1 MRSHVARLVSVL
13 AALGLLVAACAP
25 EDPDEEIGAD
35 ADPDEAAEEPAD
47 DAAEDD
53 DADEDDA
60 DEADEADDAD
70 EEVGGELTMYTHND
84 EDEMQTLVPAAEEA
98 LGLDIDFIRMSS
110 GEAMSRIESE
120 APNLGADMM
129 WGMTHSNALQ
139 LKEEGLLHAYE
150 SDEWADIE
158 QEFHDPDGEW
168 YGWSYWYNLVAVNT
182 ELVEDLDLDMPESWE
197 DLTDPQYEGEIVMPD
212 PRESGTAYL
221 IVATL
226 MQIMGEDEAWEYLEE
241 LDDNVAQYE
250 GSGSTP
256 ADLAAQGEFA
266 VAITW
271 DQVVFDYIDEGFP
284 LDFVIPEEGVGFDL
298 DVAFAFEDAEN
309 QANAEAL
316 IDWLGTVE
324 GQEAALEERD
334 LVTREEL
341 VDVEFEPNFI
351 DYDAAWAADHE
362 DEILDEW
369 TERFG
374 S

>member
-1 MRSHVARLVSVL
+1 MPRNLWRITALL
-13 AALGLLVAACAP
+13 ATLLLLLAACAP
-25 EDPDEEIGAD
+25 DDDADDDPDDDTIEED
-35 ADPDEAAEEPAD
+35 ADPD
-47 DAAEDD
+47 D
-53 DADEDDA
+53 DADD
-60 DEADEADDAD
+60 DEAADD
-70 EEVGGELTMYTHND
+70 EVGGELTMYTHND

-98 LGLDIDFIRMSS
+98 LGIDIEFIRMSS
-110 GEAMSRIESE
+110 GEAMSRVESE
-120 APNLGADMM
+120 APNVGADMM

-139 LKEEGLLHAYE
+139 LKDQGLLHSYQ
-150 SDEWADIE
+150 SDTWEDIE
-158 QEFHDPDGEW
+158 QEFYDEDGEW
-168 YGWSYWYNLVAVNT
+168 YGWSYWYNLVSVNT
-182 ELVEDLDLDMPESWE
+182 DLLEDLGMDEPQSWQ

-241 LDDNVAQYE
+241 LDQNVAQYE

-256 ADLAAQGEFA
+256 ADLNAQGEFA
-266 VAITW
+266 IAITW
-271 DQVVFDYIDEGFP
+271 DQVVFDYIEEGFP
-284 LDFVIPEEGVGFDL
+284 VDFVIPEEGVGFDL
-298 DVAFAFEDAEN
+298 DVAFIFDGAEN
-309 QANAEAL
+309 VANAEAL

-341 VDVEFEPNFI
+341 SDVEFEPNFI
-351 DYDAAWAADHE
+351 DYDAGWAAEHE

-374 S
+374 G

>member
-1 MRSHVARLVSVL
+1 MRAHTWRF
-13 AALGLLVAACAP
+13 AALFTVILLLGAAC
-25 EDPDEEIGAD
+25 
-35 ADPDEAAEEPAD
+35 
-47 DAAEDD
+47 
-53 DADEDDA
+53 
-60 DEADEADDAD
+60 EADDAD
-70 EEVGGELTMYTHND
+70 DAPAPDDDPEEPADEAPEDDEPADEEVDEEAGEVGGTLTMYTHND

-98 LGLDIDFIRMSS
+98 LGIDIEFIRMSS
-110 GEAMSRIESE
+110 GEAMTRIESE
-120 APNLGADMM
+120 APNVGADMM

-139 LKEEGLLHAYE
+139 LKEQGILEGYL

-158 QEFHDPDGEW
+158 PEFHDDDEGEW

-182 ELVEDLDLDMPESWE
+182 DLLDDLGLDRPESWE

-241 LDDNVAQYE
+241 LDQNVAQYE

-256 ADLAAQGEFA
+256 ADLNAQGEFA
-266 VAITW
+266 IAITW
-271 DQVVFDYIDEGFP
+271 DQVVFDYIEEGFP
-284 LDFVIPEEGVGFDL
+284 VDFVIPEEGVGFDL
-298 DVAFAFEDAEN
+298 DVAFIFDGAEN
-309 QANAEAL
+309 VANAEAL

-341 VDVEFEPNFI
+341 SDVEFEPNFI
-351 DYDAAWAADHE
+351 DYDAGWAAEHE

-374 S
+374 G